1 MNPLVSIIIPVYNV
15 KPYLRE
21 ALDSVIDQTYKNTEI
36 LIVDDG
42 STDGSESICDEY
54 NSDTRVTV
62 IHQEN
67 RGLSGARNT
76 GLDIVE
82 GDYLCF
88 LDPDD
93 AYNPH
98 FIEKLLDRVI
108 SNQADMAVCKFTMQ
122 KTTEKLGT
130 KALKYM
136 PQWPHLAQGIY
147 TKEDALRNLV
157 EGELDVSVWNKLYRS
172 NLWSNIRF
180 PNGRN
185 FEDIDTMFRVL
196 DLCRTISVIDNV
208 LLYKRERI
216 GSITHN
222 YSLKN
227 IHDLILACSNLE
239 SLIQSQYPRIFSD
252 ALIERYKQGNLN
264 AYMDI
269 FANCYQDKELRNEIR
284 EIIVEKGREIKHWNI
299 RTRVAYS
306 LICHIPSLFI
316 YAYKI
321 YRAFIMLT
329 WKVTGK

>member
-1 MNPLVSIIIPVYNV
+1 MNPLVSVIIPVYNV

-21 ALDSVIDQTYKNTEI
+21 ALDSVINQTYKHIEI

-62 IHQEN
+62 IHQQN
-67 RGLSGARNT
+67 QGLSGARNT
-76 GLDIVE
+76 GLDLVK
-82 GDYLCF
+82 GDFLCF

-93 AYNPH
+93 AYHPT
-98 FIEKLLDRVI
+98 FIEKLLDKVL
-108 SNQADMAVCKFTMQ
+108 SDQSDLAVCKFAMQ

-130 KALKYM
+130 RVNKSM
-136 PQWPHLAQGIY
+136 PRWPHLAQGIY
-147 TKEDALRNLV
+147 AREDALRNLV
-157 EGELDVSVWNKLYRS
+157 KGELDVSVWNKLYRS
-172 NLWSNIRF
+172 SLWSNIRF
-180 PNGRN
+180 PTGRN
-185 FEDIDTMFRVL
+185 FEDIDTMYRVV

-227 IHDLILACSNLE
+227 IQDLMLAFSNLDD
-239 SLIQSQYPRIFSD
+239 LIQSQYLEIFND
-252 ALIERYKQGNLN
+252 ALIEQYKQGNLN

-269 FANCYQDKELRNEIR
+269 FAKCYPERELCDEIR
-284 EIIVEKGREIKHWNI
+284 KTIIEKGREIKHWNI
-299 RTRVAYS
+299 KTRVAY
-306 LICHIPSLFI
+306 LMICYIPSLFI